1 LAPAENIRITTIVEN
16 STSVGGVL
24 AEWGISVFIEV
35 GENCFLL
42 DTGTSGIMVPNADR
56 LGIDL
61 KKTEVLVLSH
71 GHYDHTGGLEAV
83 MQRIHRPE
91 VRVVAHPEVFGRKY
105 SHNKKKNTYRYAGI
119 PFCRDRLESLGAR
132 FELGNAPVWLTED
145 IAASGEEPMTTD
157 FEAVADNLCLK
168 QDGRFVQDPMADDQS
183 LYIRTDLGLIIIL
196 GCAHR
201 GMINII
207 RHARQLMDIDRVYMV
222 IGGTHLGPASQEQV
236 DKTVQA
242 LREMDVAWL
251 GVSHCTGLPVAARL
265 AREFEGRFFFNS
277 AGTVIRFPYTDP
289 TSKRPGG

>member
-1 LAPAENIRITTIVEN
+1 MISAETIRITTLVEN
-16 STSVGGVL
+16 STSVAGVL
-24 AEWGISVFIEV
+24 AEWGISIFVEAV
-35 GENCFLL
+35 ANSFLL
-42 DTGTSGIMVPNADR
+42 DTGTSGIAVPNADR

-61 KKTEVLVLSH
+61 KKTEAIVLSH

-83 MQRIHRPE
+83 LQRIGRPE
-91 VRVVAHPEVFGRKY
+91 LRIVAHPEVFGKKY
-105 SHNKKKNTYRYAGI
+105 SYRKKKNTYRYAGT
-119 PFCRDRLESLGAR
+119 PHCRDRLESLGAR
-132 FELGNAPVWLTED
+132 FELGTAPVWLTED
-145 IAASGEEPMTTD
+145 IAASGEEPLTTD
-157 FEAVADNLCLK
+157 FESVADNLRLK
-168 QDGRFVQDPMADDQS
+168 QDDGFIQDPMADDQS

-207 RHARQLMDIDRVYMV
+207 RHARKLMDTDRIYMV

-277 AGTVIRFPYTDP
+277 AGTVLRLPYKK
-289 TSKRPGG
+289 SS